1 MGPFYFH
8 LFGFILFVLM
18 RGINITAHL
27 YARMNDTVETRKLI
41 IGGSRG
47 PILCSV
53 LGRCGTIH
61 HHWLEGRDTDT
72 ELGATEIWAH
82 QLRAVALGQQQVI

>member
-1 MGPFYFH
+1 MREWTQVLFYKESHRNGALVGGGYGTKWWILMGPFYFH

-47 PILCSV
+47 PVLCS
-53 LGRCGTIH
+53 G
-61 HHWLEGRDTDT
+61 
-72 ELGATEIWAH
+72 
-82 QLRAVALGQQQVI
+82 